1 MRGRDATAE
10 QKLAAIAALQCGVV
24 ARNQALAAGISS
36 SGIERRLDKG
46 SLIAVHPGVYRV
58 GHVAPSIEA
67 DYRAAVLACG
77 ETAVLSGHAAAHLLG
92 LVRGR
97 SVPEPEVLT
106 TARRRVAGVVTR
118 QTRRLSNR
126 DRMNWQGIPIT
137 TPARTLVDLAAVV
150 HEGELSRAVHEASV
164 RHGTTAKEIE
174 GALSRRPNAEGAGR
188 LRAVVRGDV
197 AITLSKLE
205 RRFLKVMREAGLPL
219 PITNRLAG
227 GRFVDCRWPE
237 HKLTVE
243 LDSYRYHSSR
253 HAWEKDR
260 KREREAY
267 ARGDQLRRYTWDD
280 VTKGKRVILRE
291 LRPILRER

>member
-10 QKLAAIAALQCGVV
+10 QKLAAIAALQHGVV
-24 ARNQALAAGISS
+24 ARSQALAAGISS
-36 SGIERRLDKG
+36 SGIQRRLDKG

-67 DYRAAVLACG
+67 DYQAAVLGCG
-77 ETAVLSGHAAAHLLG
+77 GTAVLSGQAAAHLLG
-92 LVRGR
+92 LVRGTR
-97 SVPEPEVLT
+97 APEPEVT
-106 TARRRVAGVVTR
+106 TTTKRRISGVATR
-118 QTRRLSNR
+118 QTRKLSNR
-126 DRMNWQGIPIT
+126 DRMTWQGIGVT
-137 TPARTLVDLAAVV
+137 TAARTLVDLAAVV
-150 HEGELSRAVHEASV
+150 HEGELSRAVHEAWV
-164 RHGTTAKEIE
+164 RHGTAPTEIE
-174 GALSRRPNAEGAGR
+174 GALSRKPNAKGAGR
-188 LRAVVRGDV
+188 LRAVVRGDLG
-197 AITLSKLE
+197 ITLSKLE
-205 RRFLKVMREAGLPL
+205 RRFLEIIREARLPL

-227 GRFVDCRWPE
+227 GRFVDCRWPQ

-253 HAWEKDR
+253 HAWEQDR

-267 ARGDQLRRYTWDD
+267 ARGDQVRRYTWDD